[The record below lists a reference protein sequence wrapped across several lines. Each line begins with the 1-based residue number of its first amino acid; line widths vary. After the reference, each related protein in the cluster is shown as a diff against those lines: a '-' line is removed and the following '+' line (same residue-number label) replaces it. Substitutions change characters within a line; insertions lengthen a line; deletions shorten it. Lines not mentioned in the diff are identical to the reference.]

1 MGLRAI
7 GIIPRMI
14 GPCVHTDLLCRFLS
28 GCSMASGFVHP
39 ACAAP
44 CIDQNHR
51 SVFWSITSWAKKPA
65 DSHPNRPRLEPKT
78 RP

>member
-28 GCSMASGFVHP
+28 GCSVASGFVHP
-39 ACAAP
+39 TCAAP
-44 CIDQNHR
+44 CVNQNHR
-51 SVFWSITSWAKKPA
+51 SVFWRTTSWAKNPQTVIRT
-65 DSHPNRPRLEPKT
+65 DHDWSQRRGL
-78 RP
+78 